1 MASEV
6 KWIKLYVD
14 VFNNRKIRQIK
25 KMPEG
30 MSILVIWFQLLV
42 LAGSVN
48 DDGLVYF
55 TKDIPYTEELL
66 ATEFDMPI
74 ITIRLALKVFQE
86 FEMIEIVD
94 SLIMVSNWAKY
105 QNIDGMEKIKEQNRI
120 RKQRERARK
129 KQLPMSCD
137 GHDMSRDSHAVEEE
151 KDKEGD
157 IEIDSISIDAP
168 SEASMRIEEVAVPKK
183 TRKKPDKPPEPAVF
197 QIPLNDGTMYDVT
210 QSEIDMYANLYP
222 AVDIQNQMRAIVGWN
237 MSNPKRRKTRGGI
250 KRHINTWLAD
260 KQNKGGSRPT
270 YSRPQG
276 QTYTPVPA
284 SLPEDGYDNHT
295 NPFKKML
302 DDQDE

>member
-1 MASEV
+1 LASEV

-105 QNIDGMEKIKEQNRI
+105 QNIDGMEKIKEQNRKRQKKWYDQHKGI
-120 RKQRERARK
+120 AQPNVRLTSSNATEEERER
-129 KQLPMSCD
+129 
-137 GHDMSRDSHAVEEE
+137 
-151 KDKEGD
+151 D
-157 IEIDSISIDAP
+157 IEIDDICIDVP
-168 SEASMRIEEVAVPKK
+168 SEASMRVEEVAVPKK
-183 TRKKPDKPPEPAVF
+183 TRKKPEKPTEPAVF

-237 MSNPKRRKTRGGI
+237 ISNPKKRKTRSGI

-260 KQNKGGSRPT
+260 KQNNGGGRRT

-276 QTYTPVPA
+276 QAYTPVPA

-295 NPFKKML
+295 NPFKKMV